1 MGRVGSE
8 ERKEGME
15 GDGVEGAYTA
25 VEHLCVVGV
34 LRCVTLCG
42 AVRAWGAV
50 KSIWCSGSLECYGTS
65 KVLWELRVMW
75 DLKML

>member
-1 MGRVGSE
+1 
-8 ERKEGME
+8 ME

-50 KSIWCSGSLECYGTS
+50 KSIRCSWSLECYETS
-65 KVLWELRVMW
+65 KVLWELMVML
-75 DLKML
+75 DLKVL